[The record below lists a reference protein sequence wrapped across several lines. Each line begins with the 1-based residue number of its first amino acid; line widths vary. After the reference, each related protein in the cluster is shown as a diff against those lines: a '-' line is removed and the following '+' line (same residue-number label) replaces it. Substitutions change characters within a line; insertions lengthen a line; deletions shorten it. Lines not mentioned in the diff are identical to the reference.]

1 MILSS
6 VSETL
11 LRILAKINVGNI
23 SDFLFQCSLVLLGS
37 LQFISQVFKKKINLR
52 RIEMEEQKIIK
63 LAGKEYHLRV
73 VVIKYVKAKRKKKW
87 FWFIFCFGQLPKGIF
102 LSST

>member
-1 MILSS
+1 
-6 VSETL
+6 
-11 LRILAKINVGNI
+11 
-23 SDFLFQCSLVLLGS
+23 
-37 LQFISQVFKKKINLR
+37 
-52 RIEMEEQKIIK
+52 MEEQKIIK